1 MHILLVTFQL
11 EGMSDAAYQAYVDGI
26 SPAVAG
32 IPGLISK
39 VWLADPETGVY
50 GGIYT
55 FEDEAA
61 CQRYMLPALFTAFGA
76 PPQAVNV
83 RSQDFAVAEG
93 PTKVTRGLAAG
104 RHARPW
110 PWTGAS
116 SAAPLA
122 GIARA

>member
-11 EGMSDAAYQAYVDGI
+11 EGMSDAEYQGYVATVA
-26 SPAVAG
+26 PAVAG

-39 VWLADPETGVY
+39 VWLADPETQTY

-55 FEDEAA
+55 FESEAA
-61 CQRYMLPALFTAFGA
+61 CQRYLLPALFTRFGA
-76 PPQAVNV
+76 PPRATNV
-83 RSQDFAVAEG
+83 SNRDFAVSEG
-93 PTKVTRGLAAG
+93 PTRITRGLAAG

-116 SAAPLA
+116 TATSLA
-122 GIARA
+122 VTARA